1 MCPQE
6 GWCAAFNTA
15 FRAGGVMGYSLCAL
29 SLMTLYSLCLLY
41 REIFT
46 TNGLIDYKMLFECV
60 AGYGLGGSAIA
71 MFGRVGGGIFTKAAD
86 VGADLSGKVI
96 GVGDGKKLDE
106 DSPYNP
112 ACIADNV
119 GDNVGD
125 VAGMGSD
132 LFGSF
137 GEASCAAMLIGS
149 ASVSIQNAGWSALV
163 FPLFIS
169 AVGIVVCMFVSF
181 VATDIQPVRCEADIE
196 KALKIQLLL
205 TSMAMTAALF
215 PVTTWALPA
224 EIAIPINGAMVM
236 VSPMICYLCIVAG
249 LWGGCLI
256 GFITGTQFTCFT
268 STKVQT
274 LTPEELLHHRVLH
287 LALVHTRTRG
297 CSRNRNGRRYQ
308 YHLRPRSRIPGIPI
322 Y

>member
-1 MCPQE
+1 MLSAVVHHTVMLLCLTFKSQISAAKE
-6 GWCAAFNTA
+6 GALGWTASFNTA
-15 FRAGGVMGYSLCAL
+15 FRAGGVMGFSLCSL
-29 SLMTLYSLCLLY
+29 SMLILYALCLLY
-41 REIFT
+41 RESFSAY
-46 TNGLIDYKMLFECV
+46 NSKGFRSIDYTTLFECI

-137 GEASCAAMLIGS
+137 GEATCAAMLIG
-149 ASVSIQNAGWSALV
+149 ASSIDIATHGWAALV

-169 AVGIVVCMFVSF
+169 ATGIVVCLVVSF
-181 VATDIQPVRCEADIE
+181 VATDIRPVQKEEVSDSIEFSVPAD
-196 KALKIQLLL
+196 
-205 TSMAMTAALF
+205 
-215 PVTTWALPA
+215 V
-224 EIAIPINGAMVM
+224 
-236 VSPMICYLCIVAG
+236 
-249 LWGGCLI
+249 
-256 GFITGTQFTCFT
+256 
-268 STKVQT
+268 
-274 LTPEELLHHRVLH
+274 
-287 LALVHTRTRG
+287 
-297 CSRNRNGRRYQ
+297 
-308 YHLRPRSRIPGIPI
+308 
-322 Y
+322 